1 MPGIRREALHMEG
14 PTVGYAMATE
24 LTKKIGIIVPFLQW
38 PLVAIAAVLLHFFWP
53 DNMYVLAFLGVAA
66 IVFSVFLWFMT
77 HDRKG
82 LASEHAVVTVLIYGT
97 VLGCVDHMGWTTFTF
112 FIIVFVV
119 FLTCAS
125 WSMRNMIRHHDVIA
139 NSGFDKMFDQI
150 GMEGTK
156 ARPKPVPGESTPR
169 KRWAL
174 NWHWPKLVTHSD
186 RARVPDKPD
195 NAPETPTEP
204 LTGKV
209 RQAAKG
215 RVRHVKVKL
224 TPGETFDNFQK
235 RLPALESVAGVPP
248 GTFTATADMD
258 NSRYVDMV
266 ISDPR
271 SIKGSLPYPGPSYI
285 GGSIADTMSVGMYQ
299 DGSEVEFEMAGLQ
312 MQIMG
317 MIGSGKSLGACWSCL
332 AEIITRND
340 AIVWAIDITKGE
352 QTLGPLRPALHRVAT
367 TPEEAMQML
376 EDANALI
383 KPRTDYLAKK
393 GMGKWQKGC
402 GLKYLVVWI
411 EEIPD
416 VIDAL
421 SVHERGEL
429 SGVDI
434 WIKSVKA
441 ARSAGISF
449 VWSLQRADAEQVP
462 IITRGQ
468 AVKWCFGVSSTLD
481 ASFGLSKQQDDLGA
495 EPEKWANRHPGKF
508 FFDAPSIVE
517 DKIAMAARAWYWG
530 EDDKAISAHA
540 KQYPIINRPE
550 DEVMTRVLAT
560 RPPATADMDNDY
572 ELVTE
577 DMDEYGTTNIPDSK
591 YDDPEDLGD
600 MTDVTDAELDAEPE
614 PFEGTDFALTSPVV
628 EQMTPEA
635 ARMVVRNWLVKRA
648 GNEVTNA
655 DLIGV
660 RQSTGMGRSWGYKVL
675 NEFETF
681 GLVKRIDSEY
691 GVSWRVTDN
700 EEVLSHE

>member
-1 MPGIRREALHMEG
+1 MPGIRREALHVEG

-24 LTKKIGIIVPFLQW
+24 LTKKIGVIVPFLQW

-66 IVFSVFLWFMT
+66 IVFSVFLWFLT

-82 LASEHAVVTVLIYGT
+82 LASEQAVVTVLIYGT
-97 VLGCVDHMGWTTFTF
+97 ILGCIDHMGWTRFTF
-112 FIIVFVV
+112 FLIVFVV

-125 WSMRNMIRHHDVIA
+125 WSMRNIIRHHDVVA
-139 NSGFDKMFDQI
+139 STGFDKMFDDI
-150 GMEGTK
+150 APGTK
-156 ARPKPVPGESTPR
+156 ARLQASTAEPKPR

-174 NWHWPKLVTHSD
+174 NWHLPKLVTHSD
-186 RARVPDKPD
+186 RSPVADKP
-195 NAPETPTEP
+195 PEPPTEP
-204 LTGKV
+204 PTGKV
-209 RQAAKG
+209 RKSTQGSSRKM
-215 RVRHVKVKL
+215 RIKL
-224 TPGETFDNFQK
+224 VAGETFDNFQK
-235 RLPALESVAGVPP
+235 KIPALESVAGVPP
-248 GTFTATADMD
+248 GTFTATQDMD
-258 NSRYVDMV
+258 NARYVDMV

-285 GGSIADTMSVGMYQ
+285 GGSIADSMSVGLYQ
-299 DGSEVEFEMAGLQ
+299 DGSEVEFDILGLQ

-317 MIGSGKSLGACWSCL
+317 MVGSGKSLGACWSCL
-332 AEIITRND
+332 AEVITRHD

-367 TPEEAMQML
+367 TPEDAMQLL

-402 GLKYLVVWI
+402 GLKYLVVWM

-416 VIDAL
+416 IIDAL

-462 IITRGQ
+462 IITRSQ
-468 AVKWCFGVSSTLD
+468 AAKWCFGVSSSLD
-481 ASFGLSKQQDDLGA
+481 ASFGLSRQQDDAGA

-508 FFDAPSIVE
+508 FFDAPSIDE
-517 DKIAMAARAWYWG
+517 EKLAMAARAWYWG
-530 EDDKAISAHA
+530 TDDKAIAAHA
-540 KQYPIINRPE
+540 KQYPSADRPE
-550 DEVMTRVLAT
+550 DEVMAKVLAK
-560 RPPATADMDNDY
+560 RPAAVIAPEND
-572 ELVTE
+572 EE
-577 DMDEYGTTNIPDSK
+577 DMPMAEVPDEYGTTTIPDNK
-591 YDDPEDLGD
+591 YDEPENEGD
-600 MTDVTDAELDAEPE
+600 MSDVTDEDLDAEPE
-614 PFEGTDFALTSPVV
+614 VFEGTDFPLTRP
-628 EQMTPEA
+628 EGHQMTPEA
-635 ARMVVRNWLVKRA
+635 ARTVIRSWLVKRA

-655 DLIGV
+655 DLIEV